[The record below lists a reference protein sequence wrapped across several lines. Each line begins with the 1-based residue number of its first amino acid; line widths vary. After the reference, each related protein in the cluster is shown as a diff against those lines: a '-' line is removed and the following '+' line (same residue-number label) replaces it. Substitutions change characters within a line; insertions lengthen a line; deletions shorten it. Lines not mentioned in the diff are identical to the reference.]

1 VSLASSRVGLT
12 HRCTI
17 ERRTLT
23 SDGGGGQTETWTT
36 VGEDVP
42 CRAWLESTGDR
53 LDSRLTGGKVVEVEA
68 RRLIVPVGTDVQP
81 ADRVTV
87 TVRGEAFMSVM
98 PVSSVGRRTGHLEII
113 CREVS

>member
-1 VSLASSRVGLT
+1 MSMASSRVGMT

-23 SDGGGGQTETWTT
+23 SDGGGGQTETWAAVET
-36 VGEDVP
+36 DLP
-42 CRAWLESTGDR
+42 CRAWLEDSGIEAVGD
-53 LDSRLTGGKVVEVEA
+53 KVVEVED

-98 PVSSVGRRTGHLEII
+98 PVSAVGRRTGHLELV
-113 CREVS
+113 CREVT

>member
-17 ERRTLT
+17 ERRTNT
-23 SDGGGGQTETWTT
+23 SDGGGGQTQTWAAVET
-36 VGEDVP
+36 DLP
-42 CRAWLESTGDR
+42 CRAWLESTGIESVGDR
-53 LDSRLTGGKVVEVEA
+53 VAEVED

-98 PVSSVGRRTGHLEII
+98 PVSSVARRTGHLEIV